1 MKYFCL
7 CIIFVLLSACAQK
20 GRYKQH
26 HDSPPSSIPIVVP
39 LADASP
45 KYEPYAPAN
54 QRPYK
59 IRGIN
64 YTPMVTGKGFS
75 AEGNAS
81 WYGQKFH
88 GHLTSNGET
97 YDMYGMSAAHKTLP
111 LPSYARITNLQNGK
125 EVVVRIND
133 RGPFHRKRL
142 VDLSYAAAM
151 KLGIL
156 SSGVAKV
163 KLDVIHID
171 KDGQLTV
178 GNHPPIVPI
187 DEIAHGVNESND
199 LLFIQVAALQDKQ
212 RIQHIAQGLTSLY
225 QIPHHTPEENGLYRL
240 QLGPINNEDAAKAL
254 LLDLQKNGYSGAY
267 KIYLTE

>member
-1 MKYFCL
+1 
-7 CIIFVLLSACAQK
+7 LLSACAQQ
-20 GRYKQH
+20 GRYRQH
-26 HDSPPSSIPIVVP
+26 QDSPPSSTPKEVA
-39 LADASP
+39 LTDAIP

-54 QRPYK
+54 QRPYT

-64 YTPMVTGKGFS
+64 YTPMTTGKGFS
-75 AEGNAS
+75 AEGEAS

-88 GHLTSNGET
+88 GHLTSNGEA

-125 EVVVRIND
+125 QVVVRIND

-156 SSGVAKV
+156 STGVGQV

-178 GNHPPIVPI
+178 GKHQPI
-187 DEIAHGVNESND
+187 DSIDKITIRENESNN

-212 RIQHIAQGLTSLY
+212 KILHIGHGLTSLY
-225 QIPHHTPEENGLYRL
+225 QIPHHTPEDNGLYRL
-240 QLGPINNEDAAKAL
+240 QLGPINNEDDAKAL
-254 LLDLQKNGYSGAY
+254 LLELQKNGYSGAY
-267 KIYLTE
+267 KVYLTE